1 MVSEKFRRDLYSSLK
16 INRTWNINWPLEI
29 TGFRVDCLES
39 VAGSTA
45 SGARAGLGDH
55 GVWIVPRMS
64 GLGRYKRAAMN
75 SQESRNK

>member
-1 MVSEKFRRDLYSSLK
+1 MVSERFRKDLHATLK
-16 INRTWNINWPLEI
+16 INKTWDINWPVSI

-55 GVWIVPRMS
+55 GIWTVPRLS
-64 GLGRYKRAAMN
+64 GLGRYRRVRKN
-75 SQESRNK
+75 SQEGHSR